1 MRELKLLP
9 ETEPKRFNLADWV
22 VRLGVGF
29 IFIMVGFDKYPDNPT
44 SDWVKIFRQIGW
56 GECFRY
62 ATGIIEAAGGIAVLI
77 PRVALLGYGLLAC
90 TMAGAALFHLF
101 VLGDPSVSFVPVVL
115 CLVLVGLAFHRYDES
130 H

>member
-1 MRELKLLP
+1 MSELKLLP
-9 ETEPKRFNLADWV
+9 ETEPKRFNLTDWA

-29 IFIMVGFDKYPDNPT
+29 IFIMVGLDKFPDNPT

-56 GECFRY
+56 GEWFRY
-62 ATGIIEAAGGIAVLI
+62 ATGIIEFAGGIAVLI

-101 VLGDPSVSFVPVVL
+101 VLGDPGVSIVPMVL
-115 CLVLVGLAFHRYDES
+115 CLVLVGLAFHRHSES